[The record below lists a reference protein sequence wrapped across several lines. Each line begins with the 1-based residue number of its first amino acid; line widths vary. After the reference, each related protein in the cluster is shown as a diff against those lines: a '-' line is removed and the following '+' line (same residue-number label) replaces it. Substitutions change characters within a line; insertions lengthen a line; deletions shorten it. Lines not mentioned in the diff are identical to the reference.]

1 MRGAPI
7 RFCGLK
13 DSNGRLGGG
22 PFGMAVGVEFPGVG
36 EIGRSAGVVE
46 EMVGGVASTADV
58 I

>member
-46 EMVGGVASTADV
+46 EMVGGRHPLLT
-58 I
+58 